1 MCGIFA
7 LIKQLTENSDKKLL
21 SRQEIKSI
29 NKKIGFS
36 LTQRG
41 PDLTTPIIDKET
53 NSLFIF
59 YRLSIMDTSSNGNQ
73 PFRPTEGRNIIML
86 CNGEIYNYKKLIKE
100 HNLICYSD
108 SDSEVI
114 LRLYEKYNDFNK
126 IVSLLDGVYA
136 ILLFDNKELF
146 LARDRIGVRPLFYS
160 NLEKELAVSS
170 LVKPITNLG
179 NPKLEINEIMPGM
192 IYHWKNIED
201 IPIITPIS
209 FPQLPERYKI
219 TNMEKAIKDVRNIL
233 THSVS
238 KRIDCDRPIAC
249 LLSGG
254 LDSTIVA
261 AILCKLIGSDRV
273 RTYSIGMKG
282 GTDLKYAKIAADFL
296 KTKHTEVFFT
306 EEEGLEAIEEVIEAI
321 ESYDIT
327 TVRASVPMYLLSKY
341 ISNETDDIV
350 VFSGEGADE
359 LFCGYLYFHNAPTPQ
374 DAKDESTRLIKQLY
388 KYDVLR
394 ADRTVS
400 ANGLEFR
407 EPFLDNN
414 LVEFALQL
422 SGEMKQPQDG
432 WEKLILRKAFEDI
445 LPPEVAWRRKEGFS
459 DGNSSLERPWKDC
472 ITEYVDTIIDDEEF
486 NNNSEFMSKEQ
497 LYYRLL
503 FDIYFPNYDVNI
515 VPWMPKWSGNL
526 TDPSGRLIKAFD
538 EK

>member
-41 PDLTTPIIDKET
+41 PDLTIPIIDKET

-100 HNLICYSD
+100 HDLICYSD

-160 NLEKELAVSS
+160 NLEKKLAVSS

-201 IPIITPIS
+201 IPSITPIS

-261 AILCKLIGSDRV
+261 AILCKLIGSEKV
-273 RTYSIGMKG
+273 RTYSIGMEG
-282 GTDLKYAKIAADFL
+282 GTDLKY
-296 KTKHTEVFFT
+296 E
-306 EEEGLEAIEEVIEAI
+306 
-321 ESYDIT
+321 
-327 TVRASVPMYLLSKY
+327 
-341 ISNETDDIV
+341 
-350 VFSGEGADE
+350 
-359 LFCGYLYFHNAPTPQ
+359 
-374 DAKDESTRLIKQLY
+374 
-388 KYDVLR
+388 
-394 ADRTVS
+394 
-400 ANGLEFR
+400 
-407 EPFLDNN
+407 
-414 LVEFALQL
+414 
-422 SGEMKQPQDG
+422 
-432 WEKLILRKAFEDI
+432 
-445 LPPEVAWRRKEGFS
+445 
-459 DGNSSLERPWKDC
+459 NS
-472 ITEYVDTIIDDEEF
+472 I
-486 NNNSEFMSKEQ
+486 
-497 LYYRLL
+497 
-503 FDIYFPNYDVNI
+503 
-515 VPWMPKWSGNL
+515 
-526 TDPSGRLIKAFD
+526 
-538 EK
+538 